1 MKRTKRFTL
10 RRIALALTV
19 AAMLAPA
26 AQAKPIAVK
35 QHPLSMDVSTIQL
48 GPGEIPY
55 LSEGKLRVGPGE
67 IPYVDDGMSSSVVTH
82 EPAATFND
90 DSDAAYGIV
99 SGAVIALLLACGLAV
114 VAVRQTRKTRLS
126 PA

>member
-10 RRIALALTV
+10 RRIALGLAAAAILT
-19 AAMLAPA
+19 PA

-35 QHPLSMDVSTIQL
+35 QEPPPAAVSAVEL

-55 LSEGKLRVGPGE
+55 LRKGMLRVGPGE
-67 IPYVDDGMSSSVVTH
+67 IPYLDDGTSTATVTH
-82 EPAATFND
+82 KPAATID
-90 DSDAAYGIV
+90 DGGDVGYGIV
-99 SGAVIALLLACGLAV
+99 SGAAIALLLAFGLAFA
-114 VAVRQTRKTRLS
+114 AVRQTRKTRLS